1 MPLASLCWRSIGSYA
16 PRHCPGILASTA
28 LSSPPDNPARTGRGH
43 TEPTIPEQALLSHPQ
58 PPPAA
63 GRPHPSPGEPGA
75 AGTRACPPFFAFSE
89 SFHSLFP
96 GSSSCDFPSCCQTS
110 PWQPLPPSF
119 LFIPMDYGGA
129 GTSGSTEELW
139 ADPALAGD
147 PMRAPD
153 PSRGH
158 RGIITHVPPQGP
170 RVSPGT
176 ACGRARSRGRLCLPK
191 LIKNRCSIALI
202 MLIN

>member
-16 PRHCPGILASTA
+16 PRGTARASWPAQLSRA
-28 LSSPPDNPARTGRGH
+28 LRT
-43 TEPTIPEQALLSHPQ
+43 TQPEHGTNNSRTSVAFT
-58 PPPAA
+58 PAA
-63 GRPHPSPGEPGA
+63 SPSSRETPSLPGEPGA